1 VQKKI
6 MSDTLKTT
14 VYLKKDIKKL
24 FDNVSFLLKEQKG
37 DLINEALEIHLKKL
51 IKDKNLEDKLKA
63 LED

>member
-1 VQKKI
+1 